1 MVLLDGKLVAE
12 KLKEELKKE
21 SALLIDSD
29 IDPHL
34 AAVLVG
40 DDPASE
46 TYVRNKEKACSEV
59 GIISSVYKQS
69 DRITEHELL
78 ELVDFINNDPEIHGM
93 IVQLPL
99 PAHIDANKILQRI
112 KPEKDVDGFHPVN
125 VGRMVQG
132 LPSYLPATPFGIL
145 KLLEYYKIETEGKHC
160 VVLGRS
166 NIVGTPMALL
176 MSRKA
181 YPGNATV
188 TICHSKTIN
197 LPEICRQAD
206 ILVAAIGQAGFVT
219 ADMIKPGAVV
229 IDVGIHRIPSEE
241 SKSGY
246 RLTGDVQFDEVAKI
260 ASHITPVPGGVG
272 PMTIVSLLSNTI
284 KAARKEIYP

>member
-1 MVLLDGKLVAE
+1 MDGKLVAE